1 MLLDFHT
8 LWKNVCIVI
17 VQLWTPNTG
26 AADSTVN
33 PKGNHTGQQLI
44 TLVNFE
50 LRVSE
55 LFYKAVLSFNTLIQ
69 WPFYR
74 CFTFYRCFIL
84 TIFLSVVTFHSLK
97 WEEPT
102 RDVLV
107 TWICVNHFSMLHM
120 AVYPSQSAAE
130 DDFILQIAKAEEAEK
145 PSVYCIMRPTSIS
158 LTILCHNFQ
167 MVGLSFS
174 K

>member
-1 MLLDFHT
+1 MFLMLLDFHT
-8 LWKNVCIVI
+8 LWKNVCIVL

-33 PKGNHTGQQLI
+33 PRDNHTGQQLS

-55 LFYKAVLSFNTLIQ
+55 LFYKAVLGFNTLIQ

-74 CFTFYRCFIL
+74 CFIQ

-107 TWICVNHFSMLHM
+107 TWICVNHFSMLHT
-120 AVYPSQSAAE
+120 AVDPSQSAAE
-130 DDFILQIAKAEEAEK
+130 DGFILQIAKAEEAEK
-145 PSVYCIMRPTSIS
+145 PSVYCIMRPTCIS